1 MQRSGKGWRSRIVE
15 HGEASPDELTANP
28 RNWRVHPKAQQDAL
42 AAVLDQVGWVQDVIV
57 NKRTGLLVD
66 GHARLDLA
74 RKRGETSVPVVYVD
88 LDEDEERLII
98 ASLDPLSAM
107 ATTDAAALRVLLA
120 DIAVYDEA
128 LVDMFAD
135 LDGVV
140 DEVAFPDLAVGGQSD
155 ARTMTFTLTAD
166 QQAVVE
172 AAMEIARKH
181 EVSGTGNENRNGN
194 ALVLI
199 CQAYQG

>member
-1 MQRSGKGWRSRIVE
+1 MNISGKGWRSRIVE

-88 LDEDEERLII
+88 LEEDEERLII

-107 ATTDAAALRVLLA
+107 ATTDAAALRVLIA
-120 DIAVYDEA
+120 DITVYD
-128 LVDMFAD
+128 
-135 LDGVV
+135 
-140 DEVAFPDLAVGGQSD
+140 
-155 ARTMTFTLTAD
+155 
-166 QQAVVE
+166 
-172 AAMEIARKH
+172 
-181 EVSGTGNENRNGN
+181 
-194 ALVLI
+194 
-199 CQAYQG
+199 

>member
-1 MQRSGKGWRSRIVE
+1 M
-15 HGEASPDELTANP
+15 
-28 RNWRVHPKAQQDAL
+28 
-42 AAVLDQVGWVQDVIV
+42 QDVIV
-57 NKRTGLLVD
+57 NQRTGYVVD

-88 LDEDEERLII
+88 LDEREERLII

-107 ATTDAAALRVLLA
+107 ATTDAEALRALLA

-128 LVDMFAD
+128 LADMFVD
-135 LDGVV
+135 LAGVV

-155 ARTMTFTLTAD
+155 ARTMTFILTAD

-172 AAMEIARKH
+172 AAIEIARKH
-181 EVSGTGNENRNGN
+181 KVSGTGNVNRNGN
-194 ALVLI
+194 ALSLI

>member
-1 MQRSGKGWRSRIVE
+1 MDTSDGWRSRIVG
-15 HGEASPDELTANP
+15 HGEAPPAQLIANP
-28 RNWRVHPKAQQDAL
+28 RNWRVHPKAQQEAL
-42 AAVLDQVGWVQDVIV
+42 AAVLEQVGWVQDVIV
-57 NKRTGLLVD
+57 NQRTGYVVD

-88 LDEDEERLII
+88 LDEREERLII

-107 ATTDAAALRVLLA
+107 ATTDAEALRALLA

-128 LVDMFAD
+128 LADMFVD
-135 LDGVV
+135 LAGVV

-155 ARTMTFTLTAD
+155 ARTMTFILTAD

-172 AAMEIARKH
+172 AAIEIARKH
-181 EVSGTGNENRNGN
+181 KVSGTGNVNRNGN
-194 ALVLI
+194 ALSLI